1 MSLTSSRMG
10 WGPLALGCPASPSRG
25 SSVALG
31 HGPGRPGQHGSKPV
45 PEEQRAP
52 GPASPAAKR
61 AGVTF
66 ASSRTG
72 KINLHNKFLC
82 KQMSGLFFLL

>member
-1 MSLTSSRMG
+1 MA
-10 WGPLALGCPASPSRG
+10 P
-25 SSVALG
+25 G
-31 HGPGRPGQHGSKPV
+31 HGPGRLGQRDSKLV
-45 PEEQRAP
+45 PEEQQAL

-82 KQMSGLFFLL
+82 KQMSGFFFLL